1 MDMELVLL
9 DKAKTEFYKN
19 IIKSYSSDV
28 ELYEPTNSYHISWTL
43 VCMSRDGFVPPNS
56 YKSYYILHFQLELNP

>member
-9 DKAKTEFYKN
+9 DKAKMEFYKN
-19 IIKSYSSDV
+19 MIKSYSSDV
-28 ELYEPTNSYHISWTL
+28 ELWAYEFLPYFMDL